1 MGAMKGLKLIAERQN
16 LQALSFKAM
25 IGHQQEA

>member
-1 MGAMKGLKLIAERQN
+1 MKGLKLIAQRQN

-25 IGHQQEA
+25 IGYQQEV